1 MSTEKPLPPPPP
13 PRGRHREV
21 WVGLF
26 VVAGVLAT
34 IVILAVMTDAAL
46 VDAIRSHGHLAARLD
61 PLGSEPLGDPA
72 LEESEL
78 AVPLPPDV
86 QARIPASARVTRC

>member
-1 MSTEKPLPPPPP
+1 M
-13 PRGRHREV
+13 
-21 WVGLF
+21 
-26 VVAGVLAT
+26 
-34 IVILAVMTDAAL
+34 AL

-78 AVPLPPDV
+78 AVPLPLEA
-86 QARIPASARVTRC
+86 QQLIPGVDPRRPRRG

>member
-1 MSTEKPLPPPPP
+1 M
-13 PRGRHREV
+13 
-21 WVGLF
+21 
-26 VVAGVLAT
+26 
-34 IVILAVMTDAAL
+34 AL

-86 QARIPASARVTRC
+86 QARIPASILGVHVEGDTLRRCSRDCARSTAGRSRTRSSTSPTTPSAPGFAA